1 MLHYIL
7 KSERLISV
15 TLEALNHDGLHYLIM
30 TVRKKLPWSE
40 RIGTTIRASLIPK
53 HLVLDASLA
62 KQSSANVARDWLVK

>member
-7 KSERLISV
+7 ELERLISV
-15 TLEALNHDGLHYLIM
+15 TLKALDLYSIHYLIV

-62 KQSSANVARDWLVK
+62 KQSCANVARDWLV